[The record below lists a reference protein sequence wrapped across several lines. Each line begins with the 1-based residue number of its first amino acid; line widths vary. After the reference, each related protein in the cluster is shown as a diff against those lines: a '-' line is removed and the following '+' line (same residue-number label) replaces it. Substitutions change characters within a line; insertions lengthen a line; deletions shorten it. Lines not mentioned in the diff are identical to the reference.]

1 MDHAASAAVHT
12 ATDLDHATREAL
24 ACFGPEERSASA
36 VARAAE
42 PAAPAAQ
49 RPADWAGLP
58 EELLRQVAA
67 AIMASRSTDW
77 SATLAARNA
86 LRLTCRAWRDACPV
100 RLRLLNSLPG
110 AARRRSAWR
119 RMQYPG
125 LDALAAAVTAAIR
138 SAAGGVL
145 GRSTFVSSRHLSGL
159 PSAPACAAV
168 RAFVARLGR
177 RSRKKL
183 LSEVVR
189 RASVDKST
197 EAADMLYQLM
207 MGLCDGICDQLPCFT
222 VASCM

>member
-1 MDHAASAAVHT
+1 MDHATGAAHHAAT
-12 ATDLDHATREAL
+12 AVDQATREAL
-24 ACFGPEERSASA
+24 ARFSPDSSMQPAPPP
-36 VARAAE
+36 VRAAE
-42 PAAPAAQ
+42 AAAPGAQ

-86 LRLTCRAWRDACPV
+86 LRLTCRAWRYACPV
-100 RLRLLNSLPG
+100 RLRLLNSLP
-110 AARRRSAWR
+110 APRRRSAWR

-125 LDALAAAVTAAIR
+125 LDALAAAVNAAIR
-138 SAAGGVL
+138 NAAGGVL

-177 RSRKKL
+177 RARKKL

-189 RASVDKST
+189 RVSS
-197 EAADMLYQLM
+197 
-207 MGLCDGICDQLPCFT
+207 
-222 VASCM
+222 

>member
-1 MDHAASAAVHT
+1 MDHATGAARHAATAVDQAAHEVLVCSSPDSSMQPASPLV
-12 ATDLDHATREAL
+12 
-24 ACFGPEERSASA
+24 
-36 VARAAE
+36 RAAE
-42 PAAPAAQ
+42 PSAPAAQ
-49 RPADWAGLP
+49 QPADWAGLP
-58 EELLRQVAA
+58 AELLRQVAA
-67 AIMASRSTDW
+67 AIMASRCTDW

-110 AARRRSAWR
+110 ARRRSAWR

-125 LDALAAAVTAAIR
+125 LDALAAAVNAAIR
-138 SAAGGVL
+138 NAAGGVL

-177 RSRKKL
+177 RARKKL

-189 RASVDKST
+189 CAWIQIPTVLPNCCVDS
-197 EAADMLYQLM
+197 
-207 MGLCDGICDQLPCFT
+207 
-222 VASCM
+222 